1 MKHFFAFLFASCF
14 SLMASAQSYNMS
26 NTTVT
31 TCSGNFF
38 DSGGSSS
45 NYGNNQNLTMTFTS
59 PNGNRIV
66 MAFNSLSTEYC
77 CDHLYIYDGPSTAS
91 PLIGT
96 YFSNPGT
103 ITSTGTSLTFVFI
116 SDAINTN
123 AGWNAT
129 ISCGGPALTIFNM
142 SSGIDTTCSGY
153 LFDDGG
159 LNGNYSDNQDVVQT
173 FSSGTS
179 DQLHCD
185 FTSTTIDLQSGDTL
199 FVYDGATTAASPL
212 AIYVSGSYTEDFIT
226 SGSNLT
232 FRFKS
237 DGSSNGAGWAIIL
250 MCTTAAQIPGYYP
263 MSSGTRYVCD
273 GYFYDEGGAGY
284 YSNNLNLTQTFTSY
298 NGNRLTMFF
307 GTFDLYG
314 ADRLYIYD
322 GPTTAYQLIGSYGSS
337 FGPGTITSTGS
348 SLTFVFTSDNI
359 NPFHGW
365 VASISCAG
373 PVIPLFPIT
382 DTTISVCEGLFYDS
396 GGQFG
401 NYADNEDRVMTF
413 TSSTGQYLKF
423 DFNPNYFN
431 IGVNDSLFI
440 YDGNS
445 TSAPMYAVLTNSNL
459 SPFALTS
466 NTTSFTFRFKS
477 DGSTNNTGWQA
488 WITCVS
494 APDPTPTI
502 TMTGGSRYVC
512 GGYFYDPG
520 GPSSNYPG
528 NEDRVMT
535 LYSNSGC
542 RILFQCATF
551 GTEFGSDILYVYDG
565 PNTSSPSLGWYSG
578 NAVPGQIQSTG
589 NSLTF
594 RFVSDG
600 TNSGSGWGGSI
611 YCLDQP
617 TATVTASGPTTIC
630 QGDSVVL
637 SASTNTSYSWN
648 TGATTQNIPVSTP
661 GSYWVSV
668 TNAMNC
674 TAISPMTF
682 VNTGSPTAVVTAT
695 GPTSFCQGDSV
706 TLTASGG
713 GTYLWSD
720 NSTGPTL
727 NVSQSGT
734 YYVIADNGSCTDTSA
749 TIAVNVNAPPVVTLN
764 LPLDTFCINPP
775 QTFTLTGGSPAG
787 GIYSGPGVSGGQLTP
802 MNAGA
807 GTHTMTYTYTDGN
820 GCTNTTAQSFVV
832 DICNGIGAPVENG
845 AMNVSPNPTSDLLLI
860 RFANNNP
867 VNQLELLDVTGRVV
881 LVQAVNG
888 QPQVTVSLKELP
900 VGVYLLRASGE
911 RMEIVRVVKE

>member
-1 MKHFFAFLFASCF
+1 M
-14 SLMASAQSYNMS
+14 
-26 NTTVT
+26 
-31 TCSGNFF
+31 
-38 DSGGSSS
+38 SSS
-45 NYGNNQNLTMTFTS
+45 
-59 PNGNRIV
+59 
-66 MAFNSLSTEYC
+66 
-77 CDHLYIYDGPSTAS
+77 
-91 PLIGT
+91 
-96 YFSNPGT
+96 
-103 ITSTGTSLTFVFI
+103 
-116 SDAINTN
+116 
-123 AGWNAT
+123 
-129 ISCGGPALTIFNM
+129 
-142 SSGIDTTCSGY
+142 IDTTCAGY
-153 LFDDGG
+153 FFDDGG
-159 LNGNYSDNQDVVQT
+159 INGNYSDNQDLVQT
-173 FSSGTS
+173 FSSGTG

-185 FTSTTIDLQSGDTL
+185 FTSNTINLQSGDTL
-199 FVYDGATTAASPL
+199 FAYDGMTTSAPPVAV
-212 AIYVSGSYTEDFIT
+212 YVMGSNTEDFIT
-226 SGSNLT
+226 AGNSVT

-237 DGSSNGAGWAIIL
+237 DGSTNAGGWAMIL
-250 MCTTAAQIPGYYP
+250 TCTTAMQGPRQFD

-273 GYFYDEGGAGY
+273 GYFFDPGGSGY

-298 NGNRLTMFF
+298 NGNRISMFF
-307 GTFDLYG
+307 GQFDLYG
-314 ADRLYIYD
+314 ADYLRIYD
-322 GPTTAYQLIGSYGSS
+322 GPSTAYQLIGTYSSS

-348 SLTFVFTSDNI
+348 SLTFVFVSDNI

-365 VASISCAG
+365 TAAISCAG

-382 DTTISVCEGLFYDS
+382 DTAVTVCEGLFYDS

-401 NYADNEDRVMTF
+401 NYSDNEDRVMTF

-459 SPFALTS
+459 APFALTS

-502 TMTGGSRYVC
+502 IMTGGARYTC

-520 GPSSNYPG
+520 GPSQNYAG

-542 RILFQCATF
+542 RILFQFSSFA
-551 GTEFGSDILYVYDG
+551 TEFPSDILYVYDG

-578 NAVPGQIQSTG
+578 NSVPPNPVQSTG
-589 NSLTF
+589 NALTF

-600 TNSGSGWGGSI
+600 STNGAGWGGSI

-617 TATVTASGPTTIC
+617 TVAVTADGPTTIC
-630 QGDSVVL
+630 NGDTVNL
-637 SASTNTSYSWN
+637 TATANTTYQWN
-648 TGATTQNIPVSTP
+648 TGSTTQTLPVSMP
-661 GSYWVSV
+661 GSYWVYV
-668 TNAMNC
+668 TNALNC
-674 TAISPMTF
+674 TALSPMTF
-682 VNTGSPTAVVTAT
+682 VNTGSPTAVVTAA

-749 TIAVNVNAPPVVTLN
+749 TIAVNVNTLPVVTLN
-764 LPLDTFCINPP
+764 LPMDTFCFNPP
-775 QTFTLTGGSPAG
+775 QLFTLTGGSPAG
-787 GIYSGPGVSGGQLTP
+787 GVYSGPGVSGGQLNP
-802 MNAGA
+802 MNAGT
-807 GTHTMTYTYTDGN
+807 GTHTLTYTYTDGN
-820 GCTNTTAQSFVV
+820 GCGNMSTQTFVV
-832 DICNGIGAPVENG
+832 DICNGINTPAENSV
-845 AMNVSPNPTSDLLLI
+845 MKVSPNPTSDVLLI
-860 RFANNNP
+860 TFANDHA
-867 VNQLELLDVTGRVV
+867 VSQVELLDVTGRVV
-881 LVQAVNG
+881 LVQPANG
-888 QPQVTVSLKELP
+888 QSQVTVSVKALP
-900 VGVYLLRASGE
+900 PGIYLLRASGE
-911 RMEIVRVVKE
+911 QLQMVRIVKE